1 VGRWWDTVPREQWPE
16 WQAEAIAAD
25 FEGEEGDRRQEIV
38 FIGLGMDTARAKIT
52 KALDGCLLTDEEMEQ
67 YAAHCD
73 SQGADPATP
82 CMALWKEQQAAAAA
96 AAAGA
101 GGHDHD
107 HSHAHAQAPAAP
119 AADVPMQD

>member
-52 KALDGCLLTDEEMEQ
+52 KALDGCLLTDEEMAM
-67 YAAHCD
+67 Y
-73 SQGADPATP
+73 
-82 CMALWKEQQAAAAA
+82 KEN
-96 AAAGA
+96 
-101 GGHDHD
+101 
-107 HSHAHAQAPAAP
+107 
-119 AADVPMQD
+119 AADLQELVNRFPNPLPVKSMQ